1 MFELAVPWWELVLR
15 GSVVYFVLMLL
26 LRWSGKRTVGQFTPF
41 DLLVLVLLGDAVQG
55 SMLSGDES
63 LQGGLILAATLLG
76 WNWLTGFAT
85 ARSSRVEQLVESA
98 PAVLVHN
105 GKVYEQALHQSNLT
119 LDDLKEAMRK
129 ADCVLFSEVRLAML
143 ERDGHIS
150 VVTRKD

>member
-1 MFELAVPWWELVLR
+1 MLELAVPWWEIILR
-15 GSVVYFVLMLL
+15 GTVVYFVLMLL
-26 LRWSGKRTVGQFTPF
+26 LRLSGKRTVGQFTPF
-41 DLLVLVLLGDAVQG
+41 DLMVLVLLGDAVQG

-76 WNWLTGFAT
+76 WNWLTGFGA
-85 ARSSRVEQLVESA
+85 ARSAWLERVVESA

-105 GKVYEQALHQSNLT
+105 GKVYKQALHASNLT

-129 ADCVLFSEVRLAML
+129 VGCVQVGDVHLAML

>member
-1 MFELAVPWWELVLR
+1 MLELAVPWWEIVLR
-15 GSVVYFVLMLL
+15 GTVVYFGLMLL
-26 LRWSGKRTVGQFTPF
+26 LRMSGKRTVGQFTPF
-41 DLLVLVLLGDAVQG
+41 DLMVLVLLGDAVQG
-55 SMLSGDES
+55 SMLAGDES

-76 WNWLTGFAT
+76 WNWLMGFAA
-85 ARSSRVEQLVESA
+85 ARSPWIERAVESA

-105 GKVYEQALHQSNLT
+105 GKVYEQALRKSNLT

-129 ADCVLFSEVRLAML
+129 ADCVLFSDVRLALL